1 MNRGDFVRDKVLSYG
16 LVNVVSQA
24 TQNTNNYRELIGKT
38 ADLFRELKPFYRKIL
53 TGSGFFYHSLK
64 CREHLTFSKNR
75 SSVNSQGV

>member
-38 ADLFRELKPFYRKIL
+38 ADLFRELKPFYTFL
-53 TGSGFFYHSLK
+53 TGSGFFTTL
-64 CREHLTFSKNR
+64 
-75 SSVNSQGV
+75 